1 MTKLEQQPLEK
12 RKTPVVRRVTILRDR
27 ASAPGLLPAT
37 VLGWIPFWWS
47 RVLFPGQSDSHRA
60 SRWHTALLILLPG
73 LLLYPCLGF
82 HLFEPDEGRYAQIPR
97 EMLTHNEWIV
107 PTLQSEPYLDKP
119 PLFYWTVMLA
129 FSVFG
134 YHTWTARLVPALATH
149 GAILVT
155 YFLGRRLVG
164 ARPAFWGAL
173 ILSLAPAFIGV
184 SRLLLLDGL
193 LTLFTTTAILAA
205 YVALRGATLHRG
217 WWYLAALAGGFALL
231 TKGPVAV
238 VLLVPPLWL
247 TRRLEPYRCPLPWR
261 HVLGFLGVVFAVNV
275 PWYAAILLREPEFG
289 WYFFVQ
295 HNLQRFV
302 DPFDHE
308 RPVSFFVPIVL
319 FGMLPA
325 TLLLPAAVR
334 FLFSSRPEATR
345 QRSLPLGH
353 LLLSGLWC
361 FLFFSLSGSKLP
373 TYILPAFPPLALAL
387 GCYIASGRV
396 AASRWTITVAAAWS
410 ALMLVTHWVIVP
422 GVAEAR
428 SPIDNETQIEEWCG
442 DPAVPVYSFP
452 RTIDSVAFHL
462 GRSDVRSFRSKDMDK
477 LIAEL
482 ARHPRSVVLFGHRN
496 SLETMRRSL
505 PLRLRI
511 VEEAPLGLCKMAKV
525 ERR

>member
-1 MTKLEQQPLEK
+1 M
-12 RKTPVVRRVTILRDR
+12 
-27 ASAPGLLPAT
+27 
-37 VLGWIPFWWS
+37 
-47 RVLFPGQSDSHRA
+47 
-60 SRWHTALLILLPG
+60 
-73 LLLYPCLGF
+73 
-82 HLFEPDEGRYAQIPR
+82 
-97 EMLTHNEWIV
+97 
-107 PTLQSEPYLDKP
+107 
-119 PLFYWTVMLA
+119 
-129 FSVFG
+129 
-134 YHTWTARLVPALATH
+134 LATH

-155 YFLGRRLVG
+155 YSADASWG
-164 ARPAFWGAL
+164 PCSWGAP
-173 ILSLAPAFIGV
+173 ILSPSHPPSSASVASSCL
-184 SRLLLLDGL
+184 GL

-205 YVALRGATLHRG
+205 YVMRCSLHRG
-217 WWYLAALAGGFALL
+217 WWYLAALAGGFAAAHQ
-231 TKGPVAV
+231 GSRRRR
-238 VLLVPPLWL
+238 PPRAAPLADGS
-247 TRRLEPYRCPLPWR
+247 RLEPYRCPLPATSSASSASS
-261 HVLGFLGVVFAVNV
+261 LPSTSPGT
-275 PWYAAILLREPEFG
+275 PPSSYASSEFG
-289 WYFFVQ
+289 WCLFVQ

-308 RPVSFFVPIVL
+308 PPRLLSSSRSFSSACSRPRS
-319 FGMLPA
+319 
-325 TLLLPAAVR
+325 
-334 FLFSSRPEATR
+334 SSRPPSALPLLVAP
-345 QRSLPLGH
+345 RSHPPTLAPLGH